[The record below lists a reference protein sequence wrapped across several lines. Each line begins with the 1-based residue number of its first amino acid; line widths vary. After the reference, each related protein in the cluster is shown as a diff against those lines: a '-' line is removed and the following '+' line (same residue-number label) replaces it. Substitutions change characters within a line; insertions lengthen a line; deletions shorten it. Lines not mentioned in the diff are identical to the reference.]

1 MNIISLFNIRKNM
14 ERISTSQ
21 NIIVTKKWDNNT
33 KSQELMKVLN
43 SVSEKDIDNIWE
55 EIKKDNERRE
65 NMHWNID
72 EITKYIK
79 DNYVKEKEWSFA
91 LRRWKNITLS
101 LPAVWE
107 FKGYN
112 AKFFISNS
120 LFAKAIVDRTELIK
134 ENLWWITW
142 KWGLQE
148 MYRAV
153 RDFLIAY
160 WIEFENTRS
169 GEENNWWETLVTCLK
184 EILWLDSTYRTKS
197 TNYNG
202 ETRTRLNCEWDNFYY
217 ETCDW
222 TKEGKLLIKRDD

>member
-1 MNIISLFNIRKNM
+1 M
-14 ERISTSQ
+14 
-21 NIIVTKKWDNNT
+21 
-33 KSQELMKVLN
+33 
-43 SVSEKDIDNIWE
+43 
-55 EIKKDNERRE
+55 
-65 NMHWNID
+65 
-72 EITKYIK
+72 
-79 DNYVKEKEWSFA
+79 
-91 LRRWKNITLS
+91 
-101 LPAVWE
+101 
-107 FKGYN
+107 
-112 AKFFISNS
+112 FISNS
-120 LFAKAIVDRTELIK
+120 LFAKAIADRTELIK

-142 KWGLQE
+142 EWGLQE

-202 ETRTRLNCEWDNFYY
+202 ENRTRLNCEWDNFYY